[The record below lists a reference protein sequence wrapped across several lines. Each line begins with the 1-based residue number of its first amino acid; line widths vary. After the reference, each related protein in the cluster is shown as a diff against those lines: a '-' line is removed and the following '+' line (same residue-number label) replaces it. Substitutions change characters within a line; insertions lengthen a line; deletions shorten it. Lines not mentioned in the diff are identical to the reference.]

1 MRKNKLFK
9 KALVMCMVASMVIAS
24 GCASKSNSSSTSSK
38 SSNSSKSTAQSDAT
52 DSSDDSGVTATSTA
66 TTTVTSKIDEKD
78 ANDNWESEDYI
89 TISLDGD
96 EVSLDK
102 ETEGVSV
109 SDGIITITQ
118 AGTYVFEGNLSEGQ
132 IQVEAKDAKVWIVLK
147 GVSITNSSSAAI
159 YVKDAKK
166 TIITAADGTT
176 NTLTDATSYTYDD
189 VENEE
194 PNACIFSKDDLVVN
208 GSGKIQV
215 NAQFNNGISSSN
227 DLIIYEI
234 ELEIS
239 AVNTA
244 IRGKD
249 CVCVKDA
256 NITITACTAGI
267 KSTNT
272 EEDGLG
278 YIYLESGDYNITSKE
293 DALNA
298 ATALVID
305 DGNYTINAGDDGI
318 HSDYYLI
325 INGGEITIESSVEGI
340 EARDMTVNG
349 GNIEVHSSDDGINA
363 TSGTTSSSDGG
374 FGKQGGSMFA
384 DDGSLITINDGNIL
398 IDADGDGFDCNGA
411 ATMNG
416 GCLIVYGPTNNGNG
430 AIDYNG
436 SFDINGGTVFASG
449 STGMAETASDT
460 SGQCAFNYF
469 SDASVAAGSTVS
481 ILDADGNTLFETE
494 ISKVAGSI
502 VFSSSDLKDGETYT
516 ICVDGSEEG
525 SITLSGTITSNGSAS
540 MGGQGMGGPMSGG
553 GQGSHQG
560 GPR

>member
-208 GSGKIQV
+208 RSGKIQ
-215 NAQFNNGISSSN
+215 
-227 DLIIYEI
+227 Y
-234 ELEIS
+234 
-239 AVNTA
+239 
-244 IRGKD
+244 
-249 CVCVKDA
+249 
-256 NITITACTAGI
+256 
-267 KSTNT
+267 
-272 EEDGLG
+272 
-278 YIYLESGDYNITSKE
+278 
-293 DALNA
+293 
-298 ATALVID
+298 
-305 DGNYTINAGDDGI
+305 
-318 HSDYYLI
+318 
-325 INGGEITIESSVEGI
+325 
-340 EARDMTVNG
+340 
-349 GNIEVHSSDDGINA
+349 
-363 TSGTTSSSDGG
+363 
-374 FGKQGGSMFA
+374 
-384 DDGSLITINDGNIL
+384 
-398 IDADGDGFDCNGA
+398 
-411 ATMNG
+411 
-416 GCLIVYGPTNNGNG
+416 
-430 AIDYNG
+430 
-436 SFDINGGTVFASG
+436 
-449 STGMAETASDT
+449 
-460 SGQCAFNYF
+460 
-469 SDASVAAGSTVS
+469 
-481 ILDADGNTLFETE
+481 
-494 ISKVAGSI
+494 
-502 VFSSSDLKDGETYT
+502 
-516 ICVDGSEEG
+516 
-525 SITLSGTITSNGSAS
+525 
-540 MGGQGMGGPMSGG
+540 
-553 GQGSHQG
+553 
-560 GPR
+560 